1 MKYLTILGA
10 LSLLLYSIHHL
21 SKLIEENS
29 KTKIKKFLCKFT
41 DNYLSSFLC
50 GIFICLITQSS
61 SLVTILTII
70 LISSKLIDLD
80 KGLCIVIGSN
90 IGTTIT
96 SFIITLDVG
105 NYYYIL
111 FVLSIFFIYIKKEE
125 LSNLLFILGIV
136 FLSLDIFEKTMFSIF
151 NNIFVSSFFENTSS
165 PLKGITIGTICA
177 FLTQSSS
184 ATIAL
189 TQKMYMNNLI
199 NGVLGCSIMLGAN
212 IGTTIS
218 SLIYSLKESVDAK
231 KLVIA
236 SLLFNVFGVLF
247 SIPFLYIYMN
257 AINNLHFEYL
267 ISVSH
272 IIFNIISG
280 ILGLFFIRPLCYITK
295 FLVK

>member
-29 KTKIKKFLCKFT
+29 KTKIKDFLYKFT
-41 DNYLSSFLC
+41 STYISSFLC
-50 GIFICLITQSS
+50 GIIICLITQSS

-70 LISSKLIDLD
+70 LISNKLINLD
-80 KGLCIVIGSN
+80 KGLCIVIGAN

-96 SFIITLDVG
+96 SFIITLDIG

-111 FVLSIFFIYIKKEE
+111 FVLSLFFIYIKKEE
-125 LSNLLFILGIV
+125 LSSLLFILGII
-136 FLSLDIFEKTMFSIF
+136 FLSLDIFEKTMFSLF
-151 NNIFVSSFFENTSS
+151 NNVFISSFFENTTS
-165 PLKGITIGTICA
+165 PLKGITIGTIFA

-189 TQKMYMNNLI
+189 TQKLYMNNLI

-218 SLIYSLKESVDAK
+218 GLIYSLKESVDAK

-247 SIPFLYIYMN
+247 TIPFLYIYMN
-257 AINNLHFEYL
+257 TINNLHFEYL

-272 IIFNIISG
+272 IIFNIVSG
-280 ILGLFFIRPLCYITK
+280 IIGLFFIKPLCYITK

>member
-10 LSLLLYSIHHL
+10 LSLLLYSINSL

-29 KTKIKKFLCKFT
+29 ETKIKTILYKFT
-41 DNYLSSFLC
+41 STYISSFLC

-70 LISSKLIDLD
+70 LISSKLINLD
-80 KGLCIVIGSN
+80 KGLCIVIGAN

-96 SFIITLDVG
+96 SFIITLDIG

-111 FVLSIFFIYIKKEE
+111 FVLSLFFIYIKKEE
-125 LSNLLFILGIV
+125 LSSLFFILGII
-136 FLSLDIFEKTMFSIF
+136 FLSLDIFEKTMFSF
-151 NNIFVSSFFENTSS
+151 FSNNYISSFFENTTS
-165 PLKGITIGTICA
+165 PLKGITLGTIFA

-189 TQKMYMNNLI
+189 TQKLYMNNLI

-218 SLIYSLKESVDAK
+218 GLIYSLKESVDAK

-236 SLLFNVFGVLF
+236 SLLFNVFGVLL

-257 AINNLHFEYL
+257 TINNLHFEYL

-280 ILGLFFIRPLCYITK
+280 ILGLFFIKPLCYITK

>member
-10 LSLLLYSIHHL
+10 LSLLLYSINSL

-29 KTKIKKFLCKFT
+29 ETKIKTILYKFT
-41 DNYLSSFLC
+41 STYISSFLC

-70 LISSKLIDLD
+70 LISSKLINLD
-80 KGLCIVIGSN
+80 KGLCIVIGAN

-96 SFIITLDVG
+96 SFIITLDIG

-111 FVLSIFFIYIKKEE
+111 FILSLFFIYIKKEE
-125 LSNLLFILGIV
+125 LSSLFFILGII
-136 FLSLDIFEKTMFSIF
+136 FLSLDVFEKTMFSF
-151 NNIFVSSFFENTSS
+151 FSNNYISSFFENTTS
-165 PLKGITIGTICA
+165 PLKGITLGTIFA

-189 TQKMYMNNLI
+189 TQKLYMNNLI

-218 SLIYSLKESVDAK
+218 GLIYSLKESVDAK

-257 AINNLHFEYL
+257 TINNLHFEYL

-272 IIFNIISG
+272 IIFNIVSG
-280 ILGLFFIRPLCYITK
+280 IIGLFFIKPLCYITK

>member
-10 LSLLLYSIHHL
+10 LSLLLYSINSL

-29 KTKIKKFLCKFT
+29 ETKIKNILYKFT
-41 DNYLSSFLC
+41 STYISSFLC

-70 LISSKLIDLD
+70 LISSKLINLD
-80 KGLCIVIGSN
+80 KGLCIVIGAN

-96 SFIITLDVG
+96 SFIITLDIG

-111 FVLSIFFIYIKKEE
+111 FILSLFFIYIKKEE
-125 LSNLLFILGIV
+125 LSSLFFILGII
-136 FLSLDIFEKTMFSIF
+136 FLSLDIFEKTMFSF
-151 NNIFVSSFFENTSS
+151 FSNNYISSFLENTTS
-165 PLKGITIGTICA
+165 PLKGITIGTIFA

-218 SLIYSLKESVDAK
+218 GLIYSLKESVDAK

-236 SLLFNVFGVLF
+236 SLLFNVFGVLL

-257 AINNLHFEYL
+257 TINNLHFEYL

-280 ILGLFFIRPLCYITK
+280 ILGLFFIKPLCYITK

>member
-10 LSLLLYSIHHL
+10 LSLLLYSINNL
-21 SKLIEENS
+21 SKLIEKNNE
-29 KTKIKKFLCKFT
+29 TKIKNILYKFT
-41 DNYLSSFLC
+41 NNYLSSFLC

-70 LISSKLIDLD
+70 LISSKLINLD
-80 KGLCIVIGSN
+80 KGLCIVIGAN

-96 SFIITLDVG
+96 SFIITLDIG

-111 FVLSIFFIYIKKEE
+111 FILSLFFIYIKKEE
-125 LSNLLFILGIV
+125 LSSLFFILGII

-165 PLKGITIGTICA
+165 PLKGITIGTIFA

-218 SLIYSLKESVDAK
+218 GLIYSLKESVDAK

-257 AINNLHFEYL
+257 AINNLRFEYL

-280 ILGLFFIRPLCYITK
+280 ILGLFFIKPLCYITK

>member
-10 LSLLLYSIHHL
+10 LSLLLYSINSL

-29 KTKIKKFLCKFT
+29 ETKIKTILYKFT
-41 DNYLSSFLC
+41 STYISSFLC

-70 LISSKLIDLD
+70 LISSKLINLD
-80 KGLCIVIGSN
+80 KGLCIVIGAN

-96 SFIITLDVG
+96 SFIITLDIG

-111 FVLSIFFIYIKKEE
+111 FILSLFFIYIKKEE
-125 LSNLLFILGIV
+125 LSSLFFILGII
-136 FLSLDIFEKTMFSIF
+136 FLSLDIFEKTMFSF
-151 NNIFVSSFFENTSS
+151 FSNNYISSFFENTTS
-165 PLKGITIGTICA
+165 PLKGITLGTIFA

-189 TQKMYMNNLI
+189 TQKLYMNNLI

-218 SLIYSLKESVDAK
+218 GLIYSLKESVDAK

-257 AINNLHFEYL
+257 TINNLHFEYL

-280 ILGLFFIRPLCYITK
+280 ILGLFFIKPLCYITK

>member
-29 KTKIKKFLCKFT
+29 KTKIKKFLYKFT
-41 DNYLSSFLC
+41 NNYLSSFLC

-96 SFIITLDVG
+96 SFVITLDVG